1 MKKLLLPGVA
11 LVFCLVFCV
20 PAKADSFADSSTSP
34 VFFAQSSL
42 LGQASTI
49 SLNSSVIPYQG
60 RGASSDSGALPVWIR
75 AQGTGNGD
83 GVDIYAVGSTF
94 ALHNAVSLFSNDEC
108 SLSVVHFGR
117 VPYQQLLIVAN
128 EKSNNI
134 VRGLTPTADVPEP
147 ASLLL
152 LGAGLA
158 IFGLG
163 LRKKNTEK

>member
-11 LVFCLVFCV
+11 LVICLVFCV
-20 PAKADSFADSSTSP
+20 PVADSFADSASSP
-34 VFFAQSSL
+34 VFFAQPSL
-42 LGQASTI
+42 LQASTI
-49 SLNSSVIPYQG
+49 IPQSSATPYFG
-60 RGASSDSGALPVWIR
+60 RGVNSETGSLPIWIR
-75 AQGTGNGD
+75 AQSASNKD
-83 GVDIYAVGSTF
+83 GVDIYAVGSSF
-94 ALHNAVSLFSNDEC
+94 ALQNAVSLFSNDEC

-117 VPYQQLLIVAN
+117 VPYQQLLIVTN
-128 EKSNNI
+128 ETSNNL
-134 VRGLTPTADVPEP
+134 VRGLTPTTVVPEP